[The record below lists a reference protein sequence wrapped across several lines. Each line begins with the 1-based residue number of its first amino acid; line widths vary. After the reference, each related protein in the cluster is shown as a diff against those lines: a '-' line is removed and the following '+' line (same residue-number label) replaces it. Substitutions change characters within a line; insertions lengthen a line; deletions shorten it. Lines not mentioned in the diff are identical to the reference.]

1 MNNSAVSNLNNSS
14 KYKKWKQIWT
24 LGDKH
29 LVIIDE
35 SIIQKLGINDNLTF
49 VEQEITT
56 DGILMRIKRI
66 NELK

>member
-1 MNNSAVSNLNNSS
+1 MNSSTISNLNNSS

-35 SIIQKLGINDNLTF
+35 SIIQKLQIRNNLAF
-49 VEQEITT
+49 VEQEITA
-56 DGILMRIKRI
+56 DGDAILMRIRRF
-66 NELK
+66 E